1 MKKKITKNIRFFQA
15 VKTMDKKKVF
25 RKLKERRQQRKKNR
39 MVKEIL
45 GMIKDISEQITL
57 LTLNASIEAAR
68 AGQSGRGFAVV
79 AGQMRQLV
87 EQTSQAT
94 GRTEEILKEGRKVV
108 QNGKVVASYVEDNFA
123 HIKDI
128 SGQIE
133 NHANLLKEVSVEQHS
148 AMEASKRQ
156 VEVIR
161 EMMAG
166 YQNMANS
173 IQQQSNNLNCQIE
186 NLACRMEQFQVKA
199 R

>member
-161 EMMAG
+161 EMMVG

>member
-79 AGQMRQLV
+79 VGQMRQLV
-87 EQTSQAT
+87 EQTSEAT

>member
-79 AGQMRQLV
+79 VGQMRQLV

>member
-123 HIKDI
+123 HIKAI

>member
-1 MKKKITKNIRFFQA
+1 
-15 VKTMDKKKVF
+15 
-25 RKLKERRQQRKKNR
+25 
-39 MVKEIL
+39 
-45 GMIKDISEQITL
+45 MIKDISEQITL

-87 EQTSQAT
+87 EQTSEAT

-161 EMMAG
+161 EMMVG

>member
-87 EQTSQAT
+87 EQTSEAT

-161 EMMAG
+161 EMMVG

>member
-1 MKKKITKNIRFFQA
+1 MSHLSEVVENVEDTFA
-15 VKTMDKKKVF
+15 SVS
-25 RKLKERRQQRKKNR
+25 
-39 MVKEIL
+39 EIL

-68 AGQSGRGFAVV
+68 AGQAGRGFAVV

-87 EQTSQAT
+87 EQTSEAT
-94 GRTEEILKEGRKVV
+94 GRTEEILKDGRKVV
-108 QNGKVVASYVEDNFA
+108 Q
-123 HIKDI
+123 
-128 SGQIE
+128 
-133 NHANLLKEVSVEQHS
+133 
-148 AMEASKRQ
+148 
-156 VEVIR
+156 VIQ

-186 NLACRMEQFQVKA
+186 NLAGRMEQFQVKA

>member
-1 MKKKITKNIRFFQA
+1 MKKLILASASPR
-15 VKTMDKKKVF
+15 
-25 RKLKERRQQRKKNR
+25 RK
-39 MVKEIL
+39 
-45 GMIKDISEQITL
+45 DL
-57 LTLNASIEAAR
+57 LTEY
-68 AGQSGRGFAVV
+68 GFNFEIKVCDA
-79 AGQMRQLV
+79 
-87 EQTSQAT
+87 
-94 GRTEEILKEGRKVV
+94 EEILKDGSKVV

>member
-87 EQTSQAT
+87 EQTSEAT

>member
-15 VKTMDKKKVF
+15 VKTIDKKKVF

>member
-87 EQTSQAT
+87 EQTSEAT

-161 EMMAG
+161 EMMVG

-173 IQQQSNNLNCQIE
+173 IQQQSNNLTCQIE

>member
-87 EQTSQAT
+87 EQTSEAT

-108 QNGKVVASYVEDNFA
+108 QNGKEVASYVEDNFA

-161 EMMAG
+161 EMMVG

>member
-87 EQTSQAT
+87 EQTSEAT
-94 GRTEEILKEGRKVV
+94 GRTEAILKEGRKVV

-148 AMEASKRQ
+148 AMEASKVRD
-156 VEVIR
+156 
-161 EMMAG
+161 
-166 YQNMANS
+166 
-173 IQQQSNNLNCQIE
+173 E
-186 NLACRMEQFQVKA
+186 NGAS
-199 R
+199 

>member
-1 MKKKITKNIRFFQA
+1 
-15 VKTMDKKKVF
+15 
-25 RKLKERRQQRKKNR
+25 
-39 MVKEIL
+39 
-45 GMIKDISEQITL
+45 
-57 LTLNASIEAAR
+57 
-68 AGQSGRGFAVV
+68 
-79 AGQMRQLV
+79 MRQLV

-161 EMMAG
+161 EMMVG

>member
-87 EQTSQAT
+87 EQTSEAT

-148 AMEASKRQ
+148 AMEASKVRD
-156 VEVIR
+156 
-161 EMMAG
+161 
-166 YQNMANS
+166 
-173 IQQQSNNLNCQIE
+173 E
-186 NLACRMEQFQVKA
+186 NGAS
-199 R
+199 